1 MKAYLPVVI
10 SSALAAL
17 ACSSEPG
24 PSTDSG
30 ASGGAATGGA
40 GAVPGSGGTPTGGSG
55 GGSATGGAGAAPG
68 AGGVGTGGIIVG
80 DGGGPATGG
89 GAGTGGGDVGTGGG
103 GGATAVFSCP
113 PGSESEAPALS
124 GKTLGDAIAGV
135 PEIVNN
141 GGFLEGAVW
150 YDGQLYVSQLDFTGP
165 VNNADILRYTPGGAF
180 EVFIPGAGTNGL
192 ALAPGN
198 RLIAASQAAAGVVSF
213 DLTDPSATPTDVARM
228 YEGAAFNS
236 PNDVAVRSDGLV
248 YFSDPNY
255 NCGNCTTQPING
267 VYRVPSGGS
276 PLLATDEIQTPNGV
290 TLSPDESILYI
301 SGSALE
307 AFPVM
312 GDGSLGAGT
321 PFGSNLSGSDGMA
334 VDCAGNLYV
343 AHHQGGALVVLDP
356 SGNPLGSFPVDQPT
370 NVAFGGPNGTT
381 LYVTSFGDNRGQL
394 RSMDVGIPGFPY

>member
-1 MKAYLPVVI
+1 
-10 SSALAAL
+10 
-17 ACSSEPG
+17 
-24 PSTDSG
+24 
-30 ASGGAATGGA
+30 
-40 GAVPGSGGTPTGGSG
+40 
-55 GGSATGGAGAAPG
+55 
-68 AGGVGTGGIIVG
+68 
-80 DGGGPATGG
+80 
-89 GAGTGGGDVGTGGG
+89 
-103 GGATAVFSCP
+103 
-113 PGSESEAPALS
+113 
-124 GKTLGDAIAGV
+124 
-135 PEIVNN
+135 
-141 GGFLEGAVW
+141 
-150 YDGQLYVSQLDFTGP
+150 
-165 VNNADILRYTPGGAF
+165 YTPGGAF

-312 GDGSLGAGT
+312 GDG
-321 PFGSNLSGSDGMA
+321 
-334 VDCAGNLYV
+334 
-343 AHHQGGALVVLDP
+343 
-356 SGNPLGSFPVDQPT
+356 
-370 NVAFGGPNGTT
+370 
-381 LYVTSFGDNRGQL
+381 
-394 RSMDVGIPGFPY
+394 